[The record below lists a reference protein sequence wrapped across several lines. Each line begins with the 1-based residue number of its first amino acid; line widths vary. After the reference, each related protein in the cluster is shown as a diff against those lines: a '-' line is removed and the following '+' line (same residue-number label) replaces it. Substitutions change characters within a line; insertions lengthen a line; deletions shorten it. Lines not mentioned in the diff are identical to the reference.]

1 MTNAENGG
9 SSEVRRKQL
18 SFRAQRR
25 GTRELDL
32 IFGAFAAAH
41 LAELDE
47 AGLDRFDALLNAPD
61 DDVYAWLRGRM
72 PVPPDYAS
80 PVFDKLKAL
89 CDRGIPSWSA

>member
-18 SFRAQRR
+18 LFRAQRR

-41 LAELDE
+41 LSGLDDS
-47 AGLDRFDALLNAPD
+47 GLDRFDALLNAPD
-61 DDVYAWLRGRM
+61 DEVYAWLRGRA
-72 PVPPDYAS
+72 PVPPDHAS

-89 CDRGIPSWSA
+89 CDRGIPPWSD